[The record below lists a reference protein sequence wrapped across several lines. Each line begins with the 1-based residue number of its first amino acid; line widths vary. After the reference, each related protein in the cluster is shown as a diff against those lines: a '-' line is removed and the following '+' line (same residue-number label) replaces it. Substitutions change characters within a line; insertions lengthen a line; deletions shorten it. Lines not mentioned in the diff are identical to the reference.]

1 MKRFV
6 IAVDTQ
12 GDFMNADGALSVAGA
27 AALTNPMQD
36 WLAALRPHDTEGVL
50 FTFDTHLEE
59 TFHTMPESKEFPI
72 HCVRESEGWT
82 NVLDAGGIDPTIPT
96 WRLEKGV
103 FDMWGEDGV
112 MIEPVRGNAAPV
124 EREAFFDALKAR
136 GVTDITVIGVAADYC
151 VKWAVE
157 GLVAR
162 GFTVTVPQR
171 LTKGIHRAIDQVVAE
186 DLAGKAVALG

>member
-27 AALTNPMQD
+27 DALTAPMQH
-36 WLAALRPHDTEGVL
+36 WLAALRPEETEGVL
-50 FTFDTHLEE
+50 FTFDTHLKE
-59 TFHTMPESKEFPI
+59 TFFTMPESKEFPI
-72 HCVRESEGWT
+72 HCVRETEGWA
-82 NVLDAGGIDPTIPT
+82 NVLDASAVDPAIPT

-103 FDMWGEDGV
+103 FDMWAEDGV

-124 EREAFFDALKAR
+124 EREAFFEGLKAS
-136 GVTDITVIGVAADYC
+136 GITEVAVIGVAADYC

-157 GLVAR
+157 GLIAR
-162 GFTVTVPQR
+162 GFKVTLPKG
-171 LTKGIHRAIDQVVAE
+171 LTKGIHRPIDRVLTE
-186 DLAGKAVALG
+186 DFADKAVALV